1 MKNRLKYY
9 LSDGK
14 SYYLA
19 AKTLM
24 FSQNREK
31 DNQLLL
37 MPILYLYRHSLELL
51 LKYHIMKFLDER
63 GYTDILNY
71 RICDI
76 NGNIK
81 DVKLLG
87 THNIKKLFDCFLF
100 WNKQTFCPKFT
111 DEQAF
116 FLQKN
121 IKHLCELDKSSDYF
135 RYPTGKDNKFHKRH
149 YVSKI
154 GSLEIS
160 PEINNKMDILV
171 NEKEESIITTYS
183 MSVLHMQDELKGS
196 IELLLKR

>member
-1 MKNRLKYY
+1 MKNRIKYY

-63 GYTDILNY
+63 GYTDVLNY

-81 DVKLLG
+81 DEGIIYGEQKL
-87 THNIKKLFDCFLF
+87 
-100 WNKQTFCPKFT
+100 
-111 DEQAF
+111 
-116 FLQKN
+116 
-121 IKHLCELDKSSDYF
+121 
-135 RYPTGKDNKFHKRH
+135 
-149 YVSKI
+149 KI
-154 GSLEIS
+154 
-160 PEINNKMDILV
+160 
-171 NEKEESIITTYS
+171 
-183 MSVLHMQDELKGS
+183 
-196 IELLLKR
+196 